1 MNTWKKTVGTF
12 MISQT
17 VSLLGSMLV
26 MYAIMW
32 HVTLTTQSGVMMT
45 IMVLCTFIPSILISP
60 FAGVWADKLNRK
72 MLIISADLAIAAVTF
87 VIAVLFFLEIREVW
101 IVFIIS
107 IIRAFGQSVHQ
118 PAVSAVYQQIVP
130 QEKLVRVQ
138 GIVQGI
144 QSTSMIVMPLLA
156 GLLLAVT
163 TLEYIFFIDIVTA
176 ILAVI
181 ILMVYVKIPKHDA
194 ELRQESISY
203 FKDMKEGIKYAFT
216 HPLILNILLFGFL
229 FMIVVAAPSFLTYLQ
244 VARVFGAEAWRL
256 SALEAVFGIG
266 MLLGSITIAA
276 WGGFKNRLIT
286 YFIAYILIGI
296 GTVGLGLP
304 YHFWVYIGFWCFV
317 GFFISLSSPL
327 MVALIQE
334 KVDPLYIGRIFS
346 VFGLIHTISLPLGM
360 LVFGP
365 LSDTVDISLLILISG
380 VIMIMLAIIPL
391 FNQNLIKQGLKEEKQ
406 SHDHPLIE
414 QPIES

>member
-1 MNTWKKTVGTF
+1 MAPWKKTVATF
-12 MISQT
+12 MISQI

-32 HVTLTTQSGVMMT
+32 HVTLTTQSGTMMT

-60 FAGVWADKLNRK
+60 FAGVWADRLSRK
-72 MLIISADLAIAAVTF
+72 MLMIVADLSIAGVTLIIAI
-87 VIAVLFFLEIREVW
+87 LFFFNIRDVW

-130 QEKLVRVQ
+130 KDKLVRVQ

-163 TLEYIFFIDIVTA
+163 TLEYIFFIDIITA
-176 ILAVI
+176 ILAVL
-181 ILMVYVKIPKHDA
+181 ILIFRVKLPKHEA
-194 ELRQESISY
+194 ELSQESIAY
-203 FKDMKEGIKYAFT
+203 FKDMKEGIKYAFS

-266 MLLGSITIAA
+266 MLLGSVTIAA

-286 YFIAYILIGI
+286 YFLSYILIGI
-296 GTVGLGLP
+296 GTIGLGLP
-304 YHFWVYIGFWCFV
+304 YNFWIYIGFWCFV

-334 KVDPLYIGRIFS
+334 KVDPLFIGRIFS

-365 LSDTVDISLLILISG
+365 LSDTIDISLLILISG
-380 VIMIMLAIIPL
+380 IMMVLIAIVPL
-391 FNQNLIKQGLKEEKQ
+391 FNKRLIKQGVKVEPTIQPE
-406 SHDHPLIE
+406 SSLI
-414 QPIES
+414 

>member
-1 MNTWKKTVGTF
+1 MTPWKKTVATF

-32 HVTLTTQSGVMMT
+32 HVTLTTQSGTMMT

-60 FAGVWADKLNRK
+60 FAGVWADRLNRK
-72 MLIISADLAIAAVTF
+72 MLMIVADLSIAAVTLI
-87 VIAVLFFLEIREVW
+87 IAFLFFFDIRDVW

-130 QEKLVRVQ
+130 KDKLVRVQ

-163 TLEYIFFIDIVTA
+163 TIEYIFFIDIITA
-176 ILAVI
+176 ILAVF
-181 ILMVYVKIPKHDA
+181 ILIFYVKLPKHEA
-194 ELRQESISY
+194 ELNQESIAY
-203 FKDMKEGIKYAFT
+203 FKDMKEGIKYAFS

-286 YFIAYILIGI
+286 YFLSYILIGI
-296 GTVGLGLP
+296 GTIGLGLP
-304 YHFWVYIGFWCFV
+304 YNFWIYIGFWCFV

-334 KVDPLYIGRIFS
+334 KVDPLFIGRIFS
-346 VFGLIHTISLPLGM
+346 VFGLIHTISLPIGM

-365 LSDTVDISLLILISG
+365 LSDTIDISLLILISG
-380 VIMIMLAIIPL
+380 VLMVLIALVPL
-391 FNQNLIKQGLKEEKQ
+391 FNQRLIKQGVKIEPVEVVQ
-406 SHDHPLIE
+406 SSIV
-414 QPIES
+414 

>member
-1 MNTWKKTVGTF
+1 MTPWKKTVATF

-32 HVTLTTQSGVMMT
+32 HVTLTTQSGTMMT

-60 FAGVWADKLNRK
+60 FAGVWADRLNRK
-72 MLIISADLAIAAVTF
+72 MLMIVADLSIAAVTLI
-87 VIAVLFFLEIREVW
+87 IALLFFFDIRDVW

-130 QEKLVRVQ
+130 KDKLVRVQ
-138 GIVQGI
+138 GIVQSI

-163 TLEYIFFIDIVTA
+163 TLEYIFFIDIITA
-176 ILAVI
+176 ILAVF
-181 ILMVYVKIPKHDA
+181 ILIFYVKLPKHEA
-194 ELRQESISY
+194 ELNQESIAY
-203 FKDMKEGIKYAFT
+203 FIDMKEGIKYAFS

-286 YFIAYILIGI
+286 YFLSYILIGI
-296 GTVGLGLP
+296 GTIGLGLP
-304 YHFWVYIGFWCFV
+304 YNFWIYIGFWCFV

-334 KVDPLYIGRIFS
+334 KVDPLFIGRIFS
-346 VFGLIHTISLPLGM
+346 VFGLIHTISLPIGM

-365 LSDTVDISLLILISG
+365 LSDTIDISLLILISG
-380 VIMIMLAIIPL
+380 VLMFLIALVPL
-391 FNQNLIKQGLKEEKQ
+391 FNQRLIKQGVKIEPVEVVQ
-406 SHDHPLIE
+406 SSIV
-414 QPIES
+414 

>member
-1 MNTWKKTVGTF
+1 MTPWKKTVATF

-32 HVTLTTQSGVMMT
+32 HVTLTTQSGTMMT

-60 FAGVWADKLNRK
+60 FAGVWADRLNRK
-72 MLIISADLAIAAVTF
+72 MLMIVADLSIAAVTLI
-87 VIAVLFFLEIREVW
+87 IAFLFFFDIRDVW

-130 QEKLVRVQ
+130 KDKLVRVQ

-163 TLEYIFFIDIVTA
+163 TLEYIFFIDIITA
-176 ILAVI
+176 ILAVF
-181 ILMVYVKIPKHDA
+181 ILIFYVKLPKHEA
-194 ELRQESISY
+194 ELNQESIAY
-203 FKDMKEGIKYAFT
+203 FKDMKEGIKYAFS

-286 YFIAYILIGI
+286 YFLSYILIGI
-296 GTVGLGLP
+296 GTIGLGLP
-304 YHFWVYIGFWCFV
+304 YNFWIYIGFWCFV

-334 KVDPLYIGRIFS
+334 KVDPLFIGRIFS
-346 VFGLIHTISLPLGM
+346 VFGLIHTISLPIGM

-365 LSDTVDISLLILISG
+365 LSDTIDISLLILISG
-380 VIMIMLAIIPL
+380 VLMVLIALVPL
-391 FNQNLIKQGLKEEKQ
+391 FNQRLIKQGVKVEPVEVVQ
-406 SHDHPLIE
+406 SSIV
-414 QPIES
+414 